1 MLGNDVKKE
10 LRAYYNITNITTQR
24 IKAGYAD
31 VNEFYKFLLNSKETV
46 ENQKREIE
54 SKKQEAI
61 EQEEKENK
69 RKIKNKLKKLRKR
82 INAKVRNI
90 TESSNDESSDE
101 EEEPVEQ
108 VKPYVF
114 FSQVLQSRFDENLY
128 LIRLLNQ
135 YYETNEN
142 YKKFL
147 MNNGYEKI
155 KITRPLHK
163 GFVDGI
169 HFNAYMYSGDDKE
182 ISTCIHF
189 YVENDAITKLSKI
202 VEIF

>member
-10 LRAYYNITNITTQR
+10 LRTYYNITNITTQR

-31 VNEFYKFLLNSKETV
+31 VNEYYKFLLNSKETV
-46 ENQKREIE
+46 ENQKRETE

-61 EQEEKENK
+61 EQQEKENK
-69 RKIKNKLKKLRKR
+69 RKLKNKLKKLRKR
-82 INAKVRNI
+82 INSKVRNI
-90 TESSNDESSDE
+90 TESSNDESSDDDE
-101 EEEPVEQ
+101 QEQ

-114 FSQVLQSRFDENLY
+114 FSNALQSKFDENLY

-135 YYETNEN
+135 YYETNQN

-147 MNNGYEKI
+147 FDNGYEKI
-155 KITRPLHK
+155 KITRGIHK
-163 GFVDGI
+163 GFVDGL
-169 HFNAYMYSGDDKE
+169 HFNGYMYSSDDLE
-182 ISTCIHF
+182 ISSCIHF
-189 YVENDAITKLSKI
+189 YVENDTITKLSKI